1 MIDKENFSR
10 IIRGI
15 IQLGVDKHRLD
26 DFPPPKEVALRRY
39 YMLANEAAIYYKTA
53 LICESQGVSKA
64 IEYYKGPHDEDE
76 YKEFL
81 RVEV

>member
-15 IQLGVDKHRLD
+15 IWQGKVEYSLD
-26 DFPPPKEVALRRY
+26 EFPPPKEVALRRY

-53 LICESQGVSKA
+53 LICESQGVAKA
-64 IEYYKGPHDEDE
+64 IEYYKGTHDEEE
-76 YKEFL
+76 YKEF
-81 RVEV
+81 VDDGD

>member
-1 MIDKENFSR
+1 MIDKETFSR

-15 IQLGVDKHRLD
+15 IWQGKAECSLD
-26 DFPPPKEVALRRY
+26 DFPPPKEVALRQY

-53 LICESQGVSKA
+53 LICESQGVAKA
-64 IEYYKGPHDEDE
+64 IEYYKGSHDEDE